1 MLNTSTTF
9 EVLQPTERKDGLAAR
24 EDPQFGGVTS
34 KLQDSTNLPYV
45 SVKTR
50 IVAAEE
56 ASVVGRAA
64 SNESELV
71 ISAKRRVEGGAD
83 TRQWT
88 QLMLILRLSRSI

>member
-50 IVAAEE
+50 IVAEE